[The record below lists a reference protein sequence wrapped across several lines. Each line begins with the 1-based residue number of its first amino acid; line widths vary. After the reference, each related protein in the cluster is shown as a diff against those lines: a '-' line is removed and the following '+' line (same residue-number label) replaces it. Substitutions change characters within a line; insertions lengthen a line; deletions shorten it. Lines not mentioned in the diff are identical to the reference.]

1 MHYYVK
7 YLAMIGI
14 LLLTACAG
22 HDRILF
28 LTKTN
33 VGLDVSQAP
42 LPTAELTIAR
52 REVAISPTYQDTIS
66 ERTCRNSK
74 GEEFTEDTDKTLPL
88 LAAFALT
95 GNFFNPDISS
105 VFAGGSPAV
114 TLAKEDGE
122 DKDKNIYHSIWL
134 DRAPDTRSPF
144 KRMWQSLYIYSRSQ
158 TDSVIKQEIT
168 DRQNQV
174 KPFYFATDTS
184 FGVKVAWDGT
194 GGPYPTNLKIGYN
207 RTEFAYPPILISE
220 ISETELQKSRTCGAD
235 AKRCEARWEVKV
247 PSFFASLENRANLS
261 KPLTDLSK
269 PLTDSNTGV
278 SQIQVFAT
286 GEAAKEWA
294 KRRSIQKATFK
305 LMAPTAAEIEEK
317 ASDNKQSNEVS
328 VAR

>member
-1 MHYYVK
+1 
-7 YLAMIGI
+7 MIGI

-42 LPTAELTIAR
+42 LPTAEITIAR

-66 ERTCRNSK
+66 ERTYKNPK
-74 GEEFTEDTDKTLPL
+74 GELVIEDTDKTLPL

-122 DKDKNIYHSIWL
+122 DKNIYHSIRL
-134 DRAPDTRSPF
+134 NRPPDTRSPF
-144 KRMWQSLYIYSRSQ
+144 KRMWQNWFIHTKSK
-158 TDSVIKQEIT
+158 TDSIIKKEIT

-220 ISETELQKSRTCGAD
+220 IPEVELITNGFCGNAAKS
-235 AKRCEARWEVKV
+235 CEVRWEVKV
-247 PSFFASLENRANLS
+247 PSFFASLENRAN
-261 KPLTDLSK
+261 LSK

-317 ASDNKQSNEVS
+317 ASDNK
-328 VAR
+328 